1 MWKILGPLIVL
12 VLVLLFQIGRTENFA
27 TTSGSSSTDAS
38 GNSTDAS
45 GNTTSSSTSTTITLS
60 LSDLLS
66 LFKYSTP
73 TTTSASTTSSETETP
88 TKIESQTPQ
97 DFYTGIR
104 SDLLSDVKGVVRSEL
119 VGSPYSPAAPLSCGA
134 PCSDSAAQGV
144 EYQNALQD
152 YVKKDE
158 IPCYGCSL

>member
-1 MWKILGPLIVL
+1 MWKILAPLIVL
-12 VLVLLFQIGRTENFA
+12 VVVILFQIGHTENFA
-27 TTSGSSSTDAS
+27 TSSSSTDAS

-45 GNTTSSSTSTTITLS
+45 GNVSSSSSSTITLS

-73 TTTSASTTSSETETP
+73 TTSTTTTTEEKP
-88 TKIESQTPQ
+88 TTITSQTPQ

-119 VGSPYSPAAPLSCGA
+119 VGSPYSPATGSSCSDA
-134 PCSDSAAQGV
+134 PCSDSAAQGL
-144 EYQNALQD
+144 EYQNAMQD
-152 YVKKDE
+152 FIKKDE
-158 IPCYGCSL
+158 IPCYGCTL